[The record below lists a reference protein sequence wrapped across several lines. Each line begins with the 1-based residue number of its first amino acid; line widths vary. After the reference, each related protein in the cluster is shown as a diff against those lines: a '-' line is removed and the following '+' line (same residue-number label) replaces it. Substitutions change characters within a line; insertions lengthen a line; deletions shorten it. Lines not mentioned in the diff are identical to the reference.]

1 MFNTNTV
8 NDRITAFTDL
18 AALRHASY
26 RALSALD
33 SEKPEVKFLAPGL
46 LFVTM
51 AQQLGRNPHEDIVPL
66 RRIIRAAEGP
76 FTEQVQALR
85 DYVRGEMLA

>member
-1 MFNTNTV
+1 MFSTATV

-18 AALRHASY
+18 AAIRHATY

-33 SEKPEVKFLAPGL
+33 NEKPEVRYLAPAM
-46 LFVTM
+46 LFVVM
-51 AQQLGRNPHEDIVPL
+51 AQQLSRDPHNDIAAVK
-66 RRIIRAAEGP
+66 RIAAAAEGP

-85 DYVRGEMLA
+85 DYVNGEMLK